1 MSQLPLPAYPR
12 TTLPRLWTVGQQLQV
27 QARGQETGNHLK
39 KTERLE
45 SEIMV
50 TIRYILD
57 MDKLLRNNPRK
68 TLLEIIP
75 NEVRA
80 YETKE
85 KAYGKEN
92 GHG

>member
-1 MSQLPLPAYPR
+1 
-12 TTLPRLWTVGQQLQV
+12 
-27 QARGQETGNHLK
+27 
-39 KTERLE
+39 
-45 SEIMV
+45 MV

-57 MDKLLRNNPRK
+57 MDKLLENNPRT

-75 NEVRA
+75 NEVKA

-85 KAYGKEN
+85 KVYGKEN